1 MPIISAFYVSL
12 PIYIILIYVL
22 MITARFNVYK
32 FDRMA
37 KPKSMLSVSTEWP
50 NDDNIDVVA
59 IIRTLHILYPL
70 ADGVN
75 VDFGTHFDL
84 SQRDN
89 AKT

>member
-1 MPIISAFYVSL
+1 
-12 PIYIILIYVL
+12 
-22 MITARFNVYK
+22 MITAKFIVYK

-37 KPKSMLSVSTEWP
+37 KPKSLLSVSTEWQ
-50 NDDNIDVVA
+50 NEDAVDVIAVVRA
-59 IIRTLHILYPL
+59 LYILYPL
-70 ADGVN
+70 ADGVS

>member
-12 PIYIILIYVL
+12 PVYITLNYVL

-37 KPKSMLSVSTEWP
+37 KPKSMLSVATEWK
-50 NDDNIDVVA
+50 NDDAVDVLAVVRA
-59 IIRTLHILYPL
+59 LYILYPL
-70 ADGVN
+70 ADGVS

-84 SQRDN
+84 SQRETT
-89 AKT
+89 KT

>member
-1 MPIISAFYVSL
+1 MISCS
-12 PIYIILIYVL
+12 

-37 KPKSMLSVSTEWP
+37 RPKSLLSVSTEWP
-50 NDDNIDVVA
+50 HEVEVDVVA
-59 IIRTLHILYPL
+59 IVRTLHILYPL

-84 SQRDN
+84 SQRDTK
-89 AKT
+89 KT

>member
-1 MPIISAFYVSL
+1 MF
-12 PIYIILIYVL
+12 
-22 MITARFNVYK
+22 MITAKFSVYK

-37 KPKSMLSVSTEWP
+37 KPKSLLSVSTEWQ
-50 NDDNIDVVA
+50 NEDAVDVIAVVRA
-59 IIRTLHILYPL
+59 LYILYPL
-70 ADGVN
+70 ADGVS